1 MIEYNDKVLNIL
13 MNFQY
18 IEEGLKM
25 YVTSVNKRIKEKM
38 KNEFPFK
45 YERSWVEDD
54 SLGKLIKKFEKINNN
69 NELIKEL
76 KSLRPLR
83 NEIAHKILLLT
94 PEQRNDQ
101 LFKSI
106 MVSDLDKIKKRTKD
120 AFYQVLKEIKDET

>member
-1 MIEYNDKVLNIL
+1 